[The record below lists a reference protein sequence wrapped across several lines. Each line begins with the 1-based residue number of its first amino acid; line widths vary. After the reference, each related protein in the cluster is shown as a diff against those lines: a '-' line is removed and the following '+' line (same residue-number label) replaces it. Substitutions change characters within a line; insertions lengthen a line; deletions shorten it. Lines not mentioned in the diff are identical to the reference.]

1 MLPTVDSKLFRFRDG
16 NEQLARSL
24 LKESGARFH
33 PSTKVSHINCTAHQ
47 TFMLKTQPTGKVRAL
62 QAGKLLA
69 CKVQS
74 VHHDLVHSTSCCVV
88 CKARLFMTSRTSLQ
102 MLLQVEGPYNAVVL
116 ATPLELAK
124 ITFSGADMPNLPSR
138 QYQSTVTTY
147 VEGQLKPDVFGA
159 DLSGG
164 KWSFDVRTR
173 NMNAAPK
180 SHSWEAYLIGYCSSA
195 LSASCTPKLL
205 CDAVNNIAV
214 ADGANTS
221 FSSIGV
227 AQAGNPSSI
236 YKLFSTSIMSDED
249 LNKLFGKWTRLAEYP
264 WLAYPVFSPP
274 EKFAPFVL
282 VDGLLYNNAW
292 ENAASAMEMSAISAR
307 NSAQLIYEHYLRVM
321 TERAS
326 TCDLS
331 NEDYGQA

>member
-47 TFMLKTQPTGKVRAL
+47 TFMLTTQPTGKVRAL
-62 QAGKLLA
+62 KAWKVLA
-69 CKVQS
+69 CKAQS
-74 VHHDLVHSTSCCVV
+74 VHHDLDHSVTCCVL
-88 CKARLFMTSRTSLQ
+88 CKAKLFIRSRTSLQ

-124 ITFSGADMPNLPSR
+124 VTFSGADMPDLPSR

-147 VEGQLKPDVFGA
+147 VEGQLKPEVFGA
-159 DLSGG
+159 DMSGG
-164 KWSFDVRTR
+164 NRSFDVRTE
-173 NMNAAPK
+173 
-180 SHSWEAYLIGYCSSA
+180 HECCSKEPQLGGPVDRYYISA
-195 LSASCTPKLL
+195 LSASCTPKVL
-205 CDAVNNIAV
+205 CDAVDNIAV

-227 AQAGNPSSI
+227 AQVGNPSSI
-236 YKLFSTSIMSDED
+236 YKLFSTSTMSDED
-249 LNKLFGKWTRLAEYP
+249 LEKLFGNWTRLAECP

-292 ENAASAMEMSAISAR
+292 ENAASALEMSAISAR
-307 NSAQLIYEHYLRVM
+307 NSAQLIYEQYLRVM

-331 NEDYGQA
+331 NEDHGQA